1 MGHTDKI
8 RLPLRSSE
16 HDARY
21 RSAAEGR
28 PAGDARPRTD
38 RPRSVARLSAPRR
51 VAATAPRPAS
61 PSAEHGNDA
70 TDLYLRGLAQSHPL
84 TREGEAE
91 IGRRIESA
99 EHDALDAL
107 AMLPEGLRAIAA
119 LADDVAA
126 GLEESH
132 ELLLNSDAPEAP
144 GATDDLIALLHHA
157 RELVEQAGEDQGALE
172 RSALE
177 IARGLVK
184 LRLDPAV
191 LLRVEDAFRAEI
203 AGAAG
208 SDREGLLQETLSRAA
223 RARRVAVKAKGDLVQ
238 ANLRLVVA
246 TARHYQKRGVP
257 LLDLVQEGNLGLMRA
272 ADKFDWRRGY
282 RFGTYAAWWIR
293 QSIERALLYQG
304 KDVRMPV
311 HLSTSRR
318 KVLHAQKAFSQQNSR
333 DPSQEEI
340 AELSGVPLDK
350 VHAVRTLAMTP
361 VSLDAPVGDEG
372 DARFGDFLRS
382 EDDAPDE
389 RLAQRRMLEQT
400 AALLDTLTPRER
412 EVLRLRYGLD
422 GENDHTLEE
431 IGKSFSL
438 SRERI
443 RQIES
448 KALAKLRA
456 FSQEKELNSYLDG

>member
-1 MGHTDKI
+1 MEKL

-16 HDARY
+16 QDSRY
-21 RSAAEGR
+21 RPAAEGR
-28 PAGDARPRTD
+28 SAGDARPRTD
-38 RPRSVARLSAPRR
+38 RPRPVNRPSAPRR
-51 VAATAPRPAS
+51 PTPAAPRPAS
-61 PSAEHGNDA
+61 RSAEQGNDA

-91 IGRRIESA
+91 IGRRIEAA
-99 EHDALDAL
+99 EHAAVDAL
-107 AMLPEGLRAIAA
+107 ALLPEGLRAIAA

-126 GLEESH
+126 GLEESR
-132 ELLLNSDAPEAP
+132 ELLLNGDAPEAP
-144 GATDDLIALLHHA
+144 GAADDLVALLRHA
-157 RELVEQAGEDQGALE
+157 RTLVEEAGRDHEALA
-172 RSALE
+172 RSAAE
-177 IARGLVK
+177 IARGLGE
-184 LRLDPAV
+184 LRLDPTV
-191 LLRVEDAFRAEI
+191 LVRLEEAFRAEI
-203 AGAAG
+203 GRAAG
-208 SDREGLLQETLSRAA
+208 SDREALLRATLTRAA
-223 RARRVAVKAKGDLVQ
+223 SARREAVKAKGDLVQ

-246 TARHYQKRGVP
+246 TARHYQNRGVP

-318 KVLHAQKAFSQQNSR
+318 KVLRAQKAFSQQNSR

-350 VHAVRTLAMTP
+350 VQAVRTLGMTP

-372 DARFGDFLRS
+372 DARFGDFLQS
-382 EDDAPDE
+382 EEDAPDE
-389 RLAQRRMLEQT
+389 NLAQRRMLEQT

-412 EVLRLRYGLD
+412 EILRLRYGLE
-422 GENDHTLEE
+422 GESDHTLEE

>member
-1 MGHTDKI
+1 M
-8 RLPLRSSE
+8 PLRASE
-16 HDARY
+16 HESRY
-21 RSAAEGR
+21 RPAAEGR
-28 PAGDARPRTD
+28 AAADSRPRAD
-38 RPRSVARLSAPRR
+38 RPRPVARPSVPRR
-51 VAATAPRPAS
+51 ATASSPRPAS
-61 PSAEHGNDA
+61 RAAEPGQNA

-99 EHDALDAL
+99 ERAAVDAL
-107 AMLPEGLRAIAA
+107 ARLPEGLRAIAA

-126 GLEESH
+126 GVEESR
-132 ELLLNSDAPEAP
+132 ELLLNGDAPEAP
-144 GATDDLIALLHHA
+144 GAADDLVALLRRA
-157 RELVEQAGEDQGALE
+157 RALVEQAGEDDSLLLGFAG
-172 RSALE
+172 E
-177 IARGLVK
+177 IARGLGE

-191 LLRVEDAFRAEI
+191 LLRLEEAFRAEI
-203 AGAAG
+203 GRAAS
-208 SDREGLLQETLSRAA
+208 SDREPLLRETLSRAA
-223 RARRVAVKAKGDLVQ
+223 SARREAVKAKGDLVQ

-246 TARHYQKRGVP
+246 TARHYQNRGVP

-311 HLSTSRR
+311 HLSTTRR
-318 KVLHAQKAFSQQNSR
+318 KVLRAQKAFSQQNSR

-340 AELSGVPLDK
+340 AEMAGVPLDK

-372 DARFGDFLRS
+372 EARFGDFLQS
-382 EDDAPDE
+382 EEHAPDE
-389 RLAQRRMLEQT
+389 NLAQRRMLEQT

-412 EVLRLRYGLD
+412 EVLRLRYGLE
-422 GENDHTLEE
+422 GESDHTLEE
-431 IGKSFSL
+431 IGRSFSL